1 MTSFWHKAAE
11 QTQARCDVIQAE
23 FRAEPKGRRSIR
35 RDPPPLPRALVPTSD
50 PLLLRLAEELDYTRR
65 MLDVMGDE
73 LASDGL
79 IVARHM
85 TALQAVD
92 IVGQILGHIASV
104 IRSSDPPGAVERIGM
119 SDLKARLTRT
129 KID

>member
-11 QTQARCDVIQAE
+11 QSQARCDVIQAE

-35 RDPPPLPRALVPTSD
+35 RDPPPLAQALVPTSD
-50 PLLLRLAEELDYTRR
+50 RLLLRLAEELDYTRR
-65 MLDVMGDE
+65 MLDVMGGE

-85 TALQAVD
+85 TALQSVD
-92 IVGQILGHIASV
+92 IVGQILGHVASV
-104 IRSSDPPGAVERIGM
+104 IRSSDPAGAVDRIGM

>member
-11 QTQARCDVIQAE
+11 QSQARCDVIQAE

-35 RDPPPLPRALVPTSD
+35 RDPPPLPLALVPTSD

-65 MLDVMGDE
+65 MLDVMGGE

-85 TALQAVD
+85 TALQSVD

-104 IRSSDPPGAVERIGM
+104 IRSSDPSGAVDRIGM
-119 SDLKARLTRT
+119 SDLNARLTRT

>member
-11 QTQARCDVIQAE
+11 QSQARCDVIQAE
-23 FRAEPKGRRSIR
+23 FGAEPKGRRSIR
-35 RDPPPLPRALVPTSD
+35 RDPPPLPQALIPTGD

-85 TALQAVD
+85 TALQSVD

-104 IRSSDPPGAVERIGM
+104 IRSSDPPGAVDRIGM